1 MIYNLKKRTRRK
13 ELKNRISFCIVCLLA
28 LNLLS
33 AQNAP
38 LNNNEERLYNV
49 HIELLG
55 ASINTVYTVNLER
68 QILRRTIPHL
78 GLRAGIGFMKDRG
91 WNSISVPIML
101 NKRWGKESSN
111 HFLSTNIGTTYYYG
125 GPIIINTFNPNLNFD
140 YNNNRFVYN
149 IQLGYVYRPNGGGIG
164 VELGLTSYMGSIVS
178 HYRNEVTDPFV
189 EDNTFR
195 VGYWPYLS
203 LGYSF

>member
-1 MIYNLKKRTRRK
+1 MCCFVY
-13 ELKNRISFCIVCLLA
+13 LLA

-33 AQNAP
+33 AQSDP
-38 LNNNEERLYNV
+38 VDKKEERL
-49 HIELLG
+49 HHISIELLG
-55 ASINTVYTVNLER
+55 ASINTVYTVNLEH

-101 NKRWGKESSN
+101 NKRWGKESGS

-149 IQLGYVYRPNGGGIG
+149 LQLGYVYRPAGGGIG
-164 VELGLTSYMGSIVS
+164 VELGMTTYMGSIVS
-178 HYRNEVTDPFV
+178 HYRNEVTDPF
-189 EDNTFR
+189 EENNTFR
-195 VGYWPYLS
+195 VGYLPYLS